1 MHIPGNCRQA
11 CQCGVCR
18 RGLSRVVFYTQ
29 LPCLAL
35 AKDTKPSKTRH
46 APVDL
51 VWVCVVADDA
61 LNVQVPYLA
70 ITRGTKPYK
79 TWYIAVEV
87 VRVGVAECIPTQLP
101 CLAITRGT
109 KRYNT

>member
-1 MHIPGNCRQA
+1 MRA
-11 CQCGVCR
+11 SA

-51 VWVCVVADDA
+51 VWVCVVALCKLFCNHVTDCGGVCQDVCMCVCVC
-61 LNVQVPYLA
+61 VQVEQMRLA
-70 ITRGTKPYK
+70 RR
-79 TWYIAVEV
+79 A
-87 VRVGVAECIPTQLP
+87 QLHYMLP
-101 CLAITRGT
+101 IV
-109 KRYNT
+109 